1 MVSLMT
7 QAQGV
12 TLEGTFNFRDTG
24 GMPLRGGGTSASGVF
39 YRSDALS
46 ELTPAGLAALSASPI
61 GVVVDLRTDPERQMA
76 PDRLPTDRPFRMVE
90 LPLLQGAVTGAAKQ
104 AGAAMTAGADPAKVA
119 AAMQE
124 ALDAI
129 PPLGDMYVQMLEGGA
144 ETFAT
149 LARLVAAATAQPPT
163 AVVVHCTAGKDRT
176 GVSTALVLD
185 AAGVERDAVVADYAS
200 SQDHLAGPW
209 ADHMFGMVTKM
220 GVTIDDKVRD
230 LIAGTPASAIEQAFA
245 WIDAQ
250 GGSAAYL
257 RSGGLTDD
265 ELTALRARLA
275 G

>member
-1 MVSLMT
+1 MT
-7 QAQGV
+7 MDAQRV

-24 GMPLRGGGTSASGVF
+24 GMPLVGGGVSASGIL

-46 ELTPAGLAALSASPI
+46 ELTPAGLDALSASPI

-76 PDRLPTDRPFRMVE
+76 PDRLPTDRPFRVVE

-124 ALDAI
+124 ALAQI
-129 PPLGDMYVQMLEGGA
+129 PPLGEMYVQMLQGGA
-144 ETFAT
+144 DTFAQF
-149 LARLVAAATAQPPT
+149 ARLVSVATDEPPT
-163 AVVVHCTAGKDRT
+163 AVLVHCTAGKDRT

-200 SQDHLAGPW
+200 SQDRLAGPW
-209 ADHMFGMVTKM
+209 ADRMLGMVTQM
-220 GVTIDDKVRD
+220 GVPLDDEIRD
-230 LIAGTPASAIEQAFA
+230 LVAGTPASAIEQAFA

-257 RSGGLTDD
+257 RSGGLTDA
-265 ELTALRARLA
+265 ELDALRARLA
-275 G
+275 A